1 MSNVDNRRKI
11 KLTQIAANG
20 RFILLFIALMML
32 VITLRLWYLQI
43 AKGDY
48 YNCKS
53 HDNRVRIRRIR
64 ALRGIITDRNGKIL
78 ADNTMG
84 FNLQMIPENIEKEQL
99 EEVAKLLARLVSGLE
114 PKHVVTLYR
123 RTPSTYRHRPI
134 TLKKNLS
141 AAELA
146 RIESRKYELPGIII
160 EIEPIR
166 EYPYDKICAHII
178 GYLSFINERELD
190 LPAYADYARDDLVGR
205 DGIEARY
212 QDYLKGRDGR
222 RQVEVNARGRE
233 LSSHTVRPAQAG
245 SNLQLTID
253 IDLQQRA
260 FELLGEQVGSL
271 VAIDPRNGE
280 ILALVSTPSFSN
292 NLFATRI
299 SARDWKRINT
309 DPLKPLRN
317 RSIQDAFPPGS
328 TIKPL
333 IAAVALTDRAITPET
348 TFFCNGGFNI
358 GRTRFRCWN
367 RYGHGRV
374 NISRSLKESCDVFY
388 YNLATRVAI
397 DRISAYG
404 QEYGLGRLSGIE
416 LSHENPGLMP
426 TSSWKLKRVHDQWYT
441 GDSLSVCI
449 GQGYLIATPLQI
461 ATMYSVFANGG
472 TYYPPHLVR
481 NPADATK
488 RPPARPVEI
497 SPYHMGIIRKA
508 LWRVVNERHGTAWRS
523 RITGKGWEM
532 AGKTGTAQVVRQK
545 LEDLKKGKKIPW
557 RFRDHAWFAAFAP
570 FKNPTIAVAVL
581 VEHGGHGGSTAAPI
595 AKKAIEFYLSDL
607 TRKFQASTKSEEA
620 KATQRKSG
628 PAKKTKRKKAKTKA
642 KAKP

>member
-1 MSNVDNRRKI
+1 
-11 KLTQIAANG
+11 
-20 RFILLFIALMML
+20 
-32 VITLRLWYLQI
+32 
-43 AKGDY
+43 
-48 YNCKS
+48 
-53 HDNRVRIRRIR
+53 
-64 ALRGIITDRNGKIL
+64 
-78 ADNTMG
+78 
-84 FNLQMIPENIEKEQL
+84 
-99 EEVAKLLARLVSGLE
+99 
-114 PKHVVTLYR
+114 
-123 RTPSTYRHRPI
+123 
-134 TLKKNLS
+134 
-141 AAELA
+141 
-146 RIESRKYELPGIII
+146 
-160 EIEPIR
+160 
-166 EYPYDKICAHII
+166 
-178 GYLSFINERELD
+178 
-190 LPAYADYARDDLVGR
+190 
-205 DGIEARY
+205 
-212 QDYLKGRDGR
+212 
-222 RQVEVNARGRE
+222 
-233 LSSHTVRPAQAG
+233 
-245 SNLQLTID
+245 
-253 IDLQQRA
+253 
-260 FELLGEQVGSL
+260 
-271 VAIDPRNGE
+271 
-280 ILALVSTPSFSN
+280 
-292 NLFATRI
+292 
-299 SARDWKRINT
+299 
-309 DPLKPLRN
+309 
-317 RSIQDAFPPGS
+317 
-328 TIKPL
+328 
-333 IAAVALTDRAITPET
+333 
-348 TFFCNGGFNI
+348 
-358 GRTRFRCWN
+358 
-367 RYGHGRV
+367 
-374 NISRSLKESCDVFY
+374 
-388 YNLATRVAI
+388 
-397 DRISAYG
+397 
-404 QEYGLGRLSGIE
+404 
-416 LSHENPGLMP
+416 
-426 TSSWKLKRVHDQWYT
+426 VHDQWYT